1 MQVNIL
7 VTYIPIDKE
16 SDFFVCLVFYLATF
30 SEYQYYLFFYKKNIF
45 SKSDSKTPWE
55 EGVIFQIKEIFQY
68 NISYK

>member
-30 SEYQYYLFFYKKNIF
+30 SEYQYYLFFYKKKYFLEVWLKNAMGRRCYF
-45 SKSDSKTPWE
+45 SNKRNFP
-55 EGVIFQIKEIFQY
+55 I
-68 NISYK
+68 